1 MRINFRRLDPR
12 QRRSKVNPDGSMPLR
27 EHLYELR
34 YRLLVALAAIVVT
47 TIIGFIWYSYGP
59 WRIESLGELLRGPY
73 CDLPASTRATLTPD
87 GACRLLATGPFDQ
100 FMLRLQVAL
109 TAGIVLACP
118 VWFYQLW
125 RFITPGLRDNER
137 KYAVSFV
144 SASAVLFVGGA
155 VLAYIVVAKAFE
167 FLLTV
172 GNDVQVTALSGDQYF
187 SFMLHLLIIFGISFE
202 LPLLIIALNI
212 VGVLKYERLKAW
224 RRGLIFAMF
233 VFAAIVTPGQDP
245 FTMLA
250 LSMALTVLLEVAIQ
264 FSRIHDRRRGKH
276 SPDWMNV
283 DDDEA
288 APLDEVDRSE
298 SASRLARPAPVG
310 PAGTIDGT
318 SDRGSVRAASSFD
331 EIL

>member
-12 QRRSKVNPDGSMPLR
+12 QRRSRLNPDGTMPLR

-34 YRLLVALAAIVVT
+34 YRLLVSLGVIVLT
-47 TIIGFIWYSYGP
+47 TIVGFIWYSHGP

-73 CDLPASTRATLTPD
+73 CELPSSTRAVLTPD

-125 RFITPGLRDNER
+125 RFITPGLRSNER
-137 KYAVSFV
+137 KYAISFV
-144 SASAVLFVGGA
+144 STSAVLFVAGA

-187 SFMLHLLIIFGISFE
+187 SFMLHLLIVFGISFE

-224 RRGLIFAMF
+224 RRGLIFGMF
-233 VFAAIVTPGQDP
+233 VFAAVVTPGQDP

-250 LSMALTVLLEVAIQ
+250 LAAALTVLLELAIQ
-264 FSRIHDRRRGKH
+264 FSRLHDRRKAKR
-276 SPDWMNV
+276 SPDWMDV

-288 APLDEVDRSE
+288 APLEEVDRSE
-298 SASRLARPAPVG
+298 SASRLDRPAPIR
-310 PAGTIDGT
+310 AGSHGNA
-318 SDRGSVRAASSFD
+318 SSVRETSSFD
-331 EIL
+331 DIL

>member
-1 MRINFRRLDPR
+1 
-12 QRRSKVNPDGSMPLR
+12 MPLR

-34 YRLLVALAAIVVT
+34 YRLLVSLGVIVLT
-47 TIIGFIWYSYGP
+47 TIVGFIWYSYGP
-59 WRIESLGELLRGPY
+59 WRVESLGELLRGPY
-73 CDLPASTRATLTPD
+73 CELPSSTRAVLTPD
-87 GACRLLATGPFDQ
+87 GECRLLATGPFDQ

-125 RFITPGLRDNER
+125 RFITPGLRTNER

-144 SASAVLFVGGA
+144 SVSAVLFVGGA
-155 VLAYIVVAKAFE
+155 VLAYVVVAKAFE

-187 SFMLHLLIIFGISFE
+187 SFMLHVLIVFGISFE
-202 LPLLIIALNI
+202 MPLLIIALNLTGI
-212 VGVLKYERLKAW
+212 LKYARLKAW

-250 LSMALTVLLEVAIQ
+250 LAAALTVLLELAIQ
-264 FSRIHDRRRGKH
+264 FARFHDRRQAKQ

-288 APLDEVDRSE
+288 APLDQVDRSE
-298 SASRLARPAPVG
+298 SASQISRPAPVG
-310 PAGTIDGT
+310 SAATANT
-318 SDRGSVRAASSFD
+318 RSSVRETSSFD

>member
-1 MRINFRRLDPR
+1 
-12 QRRSKVNPDGSMPLR
+12 MPLA

-34 YRLLVALAAIVVT
+34 YRLLLSLGAIVVT
-47 TIIGFIWYSYGP
+47 TIVGFVWYTHGP
-59 WRIESLGELLRGPY
+59 GPIESLGELLRRPY
-73 CDLPASTRATLTPD
+73 CELDPSTRATLTPD

-125 RFITPGLRDNER
+125 RFITPGLHDNER

-144 SASAVLFVGGA
+144 SAAAVLFVTGA
-155 VLAYIVVAKAFE
+155 VLAYVVVTKAFE

-202 LPLLIIALNI
+202 LPLLIVALNMTGI
-212 VGVLKYERLKAW
+212 VSYRRLKAW
-224 RRGLIFAMF
+224 RRGLIFTMF

-250 LSMALTVLLEVAIQ
+250 LSGALTVLLELAIQ
-264 FSRIHDRRRGKH
+264 VARVHDKRKAKRAPEWANL
-276 SPDWMNV
+276 S
-283 DDDEA
+283 DDEA
-288 APLDEVDRSE
+288 SPLDLPTERSRA
-298 SASRLARPAPVG
+298 SAVPAPTAVASSGPLGASR
-310 PAGTIDGT
+310 
-318 SDRGSVRAASSFD
+318 DRNSVRDGSAFD